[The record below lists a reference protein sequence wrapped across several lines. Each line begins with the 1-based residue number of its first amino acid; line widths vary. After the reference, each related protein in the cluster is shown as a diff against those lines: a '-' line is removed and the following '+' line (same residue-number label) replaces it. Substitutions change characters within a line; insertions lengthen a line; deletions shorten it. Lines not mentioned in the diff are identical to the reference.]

1 MPPSRKRAGPAIEP
15 PPSATGFTPIR
26 TERLRLRPYTPA
38 DEPALVTLLNNWNV
52 VRWLSE
58 VPYAYRETDAREW
71 VAHAGERLAAGDGW
85 PLAITRDVA
94 GRETLIGGISLNL
107 DATGRAG
114 RLGYWLDEAV
124 WGQRIGSEAVG
135 RFVSWA
141 FANLAIERIDAQVIT
156 ENPASAAILR
166 RLGFRHT
173 GDGETFFRARSA
185 NHPVWRFSATR
196 DDVAGV
202 TSPPVAAAQPNI
214 LLVVACALVD
224 TEGRIL
230 LARRPE
236 GKKMAGLWEFP
247 GGKLNP
253 GEIPEAALIRELRE
267 ELGIDVTAACL
278 APFTFASHAYDNF
291 HLLMPLY
298 LCRRWKGE
306 PKGREGQTLAWV
318 RPARLGDY
326 PMPPADKPLIP
337 LLRDFL

>member
-1 MPPSRKRAGPAIEP
+1 MPRARKPTIAEP
-15 PPSATGFTPIR
+15 PPASDGFPTLT
-26 TERLRLRPYTPA
+26 TERLTLRAWDRA
-38 DEPALVTLLNNWNV
+38 DEPALLRLLNNWNV

-58 VPYAYRETDAREW
+58 VPYAYRDTDARDW
-71 VAHAGERLAAGDGW
+71 VAHTRERLAAGDAW
-85 PLAITRDVA
+85 QLAITRQLD
-94 GRETLIGGISLNL
+94 GRETVIGGIGLTLNH
-107 DATGRAG
+107 ATRSG

-141 FANLAIERIDAQVIT
+141 FATLEIERIDAAVIT

-173 GDGETFFRARSA
+173 GDGEMFFRARSA

-196 DDVAGV
+196 EDLAGV
-202 TSPPVAAAQPNI
+202 GPAKPVNV
-214 LLVVACALVD
+214 LLVVACALLD
-224 TEGRIL
+224 AEGRIL

-247 GGKLNP
+247 GGKVNP
-253 GEIPEAALIRELRE
+253 GETPEAALIRELRE

-278 APFTFASHAYDNF
+278 APFTFASHAYADF

-298 LCRRWKGE
+298 LCRRWKGT
-306 PKGREGQTLAWV
+306 PVAREGQTLAWV
-318 RPARLGDY
+318 RPARLADY
-326 PMPPADKPLIP
+326 PMPPADLPLIP